1 MTDILFA
8 TFLNMVKE
16 PHIQNTHTHLES
28 PIQRSLNS
36 HTLGWKGTP
45 GPCVGWLW
53 LQMLKGGGNA
63 SNVLVNVMSDLNCV
77 LAIGLYVWGRYTQL
91 PYHQLITTAHILLL
105 SLSLSPHTYC
115 TYPHRWLVGKGFPMW
130 STQRFGAGQ
139 ISTRMNFAMPSIA
152 SMPST
157 WSVTTCVWTHTIM
170 REFRHKV
177 RSYVWMSLTTCL
189 VPSGIVVHVQRDPP
203 FNLALKAVMGQWWT
217 GLLCIWS
224 LSQVVYMYIW
234 LWCVGLKFQLAI
246 THICTH
252 IR

>member
-91 PYHQLITTAHILLL
+91 PYHQLITSLYLPSRSIVHKDDITFTNASIAL
-105 SLSLSPHTYC
+105 SLWGHAFNGYSCPLSAT
-115 TYPHRWLVGKGFPMW
+115 
-130 STQRFGAGQ
+130 
-139 ISTRMNFAMPSIA
+139 
-152 SMPST
+152 
-157 WSVTTCVWTHTIM
+157 
-170 REFRHKV
+170 
-177 RSYVWMSLTTCL
+177 
-189 VPSGIVVHVQRDPP
+189 
-203 FNLALKAVMGQWWT
+203 
-217 GLLCIWS
+217 LLCYVSHIV
-224 LSQVVYMYIW
+224 QVISSCLIPFVI
-234 LWCVGLKFQLAI
+234 LPPQ
-246 THICTH
+246 
-252 IR
+252 